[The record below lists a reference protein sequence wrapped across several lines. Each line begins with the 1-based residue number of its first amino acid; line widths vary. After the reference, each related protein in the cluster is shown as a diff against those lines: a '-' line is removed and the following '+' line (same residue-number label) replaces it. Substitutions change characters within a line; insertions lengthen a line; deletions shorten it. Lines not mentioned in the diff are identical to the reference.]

1 MPFST
6 SLKTKISLTF
16 TLLWMAILFSIAALT
31 YHYFHTELKKSITAQ
46 QTALVNILAQQLD
59 DRLELIHEQLKR
71 FAGLNT
77 ELFDDPRKLQRKI
90 NEEDDLRVYFNAGML
105 VIDQGGKIMAEYP
118 FHAERIGSIIPT
130 DSEYFQKSL
139 AGKKPYISSPYRE
152 TLSGEPVIAFT
163 VPILSG
169 DGTLRALLVGRQ
181 KLWSEKFLG
190 GLADARI
197 GRTGYFVIIDKDR
210 GIVMHPDKN
219 RVYERLKPAGNQG
232 LEMAFRGFEGTME
245 NVNLKGVKGL
255 SSYKNLRAAPWILGT
270 FYPIS
275 EAYQPLNTAMFYL
288 LLIVLG
294 AGGISALIIRYTMK
308 RITAPLIELTEHVVT
323 IDTKQGNDRLVR
335 IDSQDEIG
343 KLARVFN
350 TMIQRIDEHQDKIDE
365 EISFIESLVTNSA
378 APIFVLDRNHRII
391 YWNAALGKLSGHNA
405 DEMKGTMRQWEVF
418 YQEQRPTLA
427 DVVLDHAQGSLP
439 NLYDKY
445 RPSPLVEGA
454 FQAEGWYHLGNTGR
468 HYLRFNAA
476 PIRNGA
482 GEIVGAVETFEDTT
496 DTKRI
501 EERLNDQFRFL
512 QQIIDT
518 IPNPVYYKDR
528 LGRYIGSNRA
538 FEEFVGR
545 PKKDIYGK
553 TICDLIPGEHAKE
566 HFRMSRE
573 CISSAI
579 PQTYESFLE
588 RADDTL
594 RRIIVTKAPYF
605 NKKGNPAGL
614 VGTFIDI
621 TERHAL
627 EEDVRKLSLAV
638 EQSPVSIVIT
648 DTEGNIEYVNP
659 RFCQVTG
666 YTREEAIGK
675 THRILKSGE
684 TSPER
689 YAELWRTISSGNE
702 WHGEFHNR
710 RKNGELYW
718 EVASISP
725 LFDKEGRITG
735 YLASKEDITERKAVE
750 MALNE
755 SEARLNKL
763 VNSAQD
769 AIIML
774 NPDGSISMWNESA
787 VRIFGYSP
795 QEAIGRN
802 FHSLVAPERY
812 RAQYFQAFNA
822 FSTTGEGAAVGQV
835 LELFGLRKNGEE
847 FPVELAL
854 SSVQINGQ
862 WHAIGILRDITARKQ
877 AEQSLTES
885 KAELEVKHAE
895 LEELFRWV
903 ESAKVEWEQT
913 LDSLRDMVIL
923 TDPTGKVRR
932 CNRLLY
938 RLANKSH
945 DEIIG
950 IDWPDILTEAGF
962 TFSLL
967 NGTSGEVI
975 HKSSNRFYNLYIY
988 DIKSPDT
995 DTVTGRVMSL
1005 VDTTE
1010 LRSMTEELQK
1020 AYDELQTTQ
1029 IKVFQQEKLA
1039 SIGQL
1044 AAGVAHEI
1052 NNPMGFIS
1060 SNLTTLGKYFE
1071 RSKEFVAIL
1080 SAALDDCANE
1090 ACCAGAN
1097 EQRKHLKI
1105 DYIFD
1110 DSSQLIAESLDGA
1123 QRVRKIVQDLKS
1135 FSRVD
1140 DTEQK
1145 RADLKECLEST
1156 IGIAWNEIKYV
1167 ATLTKDYGDIPPVLC
1182 YPQQLNQVFMNLL
1195 VNAAHAISGQ
1205 GEIRVRT
1212 WQDGDDVCV
1221 SISDTGCGISDE
1233 NQKRIFEPFFTTKEV
1248 GKGTGL
1254 GLSISY
1260 DIIKKH
1266 HGDILV
1272 ESEIGAGTTFT
1283 VRIPIN
1289 GVQD

>member
-1 MPFST
+1 MPFNT
-6 SLKTKISLTF
+6 SLKAKISLIF
-16 TLLWMAILFSIAALT
+16 TLLGMTILWIIAALT
-31 YHYFHTELKKSITAQ
+31 YHYSRAELKKSITAQ
-46 QTALVNILAQQLD
+46 QTALVNTIAQQLD
-59 DRLELIHEQLKR
+59 DRLALIHEQLQH
-71 FAGLNT
+71 FAVLNT
-77 ELFDDPRKLQRKI
+77 KLLDDPRELQRQLNK
-90 NEEDDLRVYFNAGML
+90 EDDLRVYFNAGML
-105 VIDQGGKIMAEYP
+105 AIDRSGKILAEYP
-118 FHAERIGSIIPT
+118 FHPERIGTTIPK
-130 DSEYFQKSL
+130 DCEYFQKTL
-139 AGKKPYISSPYRE
+139 AGKKPYISSPYRD
-152 TLSGEPVIAFT
+152 TLSQEPVIAFT
-163 VPILSG
+163 VPILGS
-169 DGTLRALLVGRQ
+169 DGALRAILVGRQ
-181 KLWSEKFLG
+181 KLWTSKFLG

-197 GRTGYFVIIDKDR
+197 GRTGYFVIIDKNR
-210 GIVMHPDKN
+210 NLVVYPDKD
-219 RVYERLKPAGNQG
+219 RIYERIKPGGNKG
-232 LEMAFRGFEGTME
+232 LELALKGFEGTLE
-245 NVNLKGVKGL
+245 NANSRGVKGL
-255 SSYKNLRAAPWILGT
+255 SSYKHLKAAPWILAT
-270 FYPIS
+270 FYPAD
-275 EAYQPLNTAMFYL
+275 EAYQPLNTAVFYF
-288 LLIVLG
+288 LLILLG
-294 AGGISALIIRYTMK
+294 AGIISTLIIRFTMQ
-308 RITAPLIELTEHVVT
+308 RMTLPLLKLTEHVVT
-323 IDTKQGNDRLVR
+323 IDAKQGKDRLVR
-335 IDSQDEIG
+335 IESRDEIG
-343 KLARVFN
+343 KLAQVFN
-350 TMIQRIDEHQDKIDE
+350 AMIQKIDEHQDNIDE
-365 EISFIESLVTNSA
+365 EKSFIESLVTNSA
-378 APIFVLDRNHRII
+378 APIFVLDREHRII
-391 YWNAALGKLSGHNA
+391 YWNKALEKLSGHKT
-405 DEMKGTMRQWEVF
+405 DDMKGTIRQWEVF
-418 YQEQRPTLA
+418 YREQRPTLA
-427 DVVLDHAQGSLP
+427 DVVLDHAQGLLP
-439 NLYDKY
+439 NLYNNY

-454 FQAEGWYHLGNTGR
+454 FQAEGWYHLGSAGR

-476 PIRNGA
+476 PIRNAA

-512 QQIIDT
+512 QEIIDA

-538 FEEFVGR
+538 FEEFIGR
-545 PKKDIYGK
+545 PKKDIFGK
-553 TICDLIPGEHAKE
+553 TICDLIPGEYAKE

-573 CISSAI
+573 CINSAL
-579 PQTYESFLE
+579 PQNYESFLE
-588 RADDTL
+588 RTDDTL
-594 RRIIVTKAPYF
+594 RRVIVTKAPF
-605 NKKGNPAGL
+605 FDKMGKPAGL
-614 VGTFIDI
+614 VGTFTDI

-627 EEDVRKLSLAV
+627 EEEVRKLSLAV

-648 DTEGNIEYVNP
+648 GTAGDIEYVNP

-666 YTREEAIGK
+666 YTREEAVGQNP
-675 THRILKSGE
+675 RILKSNE
-684 TSPER
+684 TSPEC
-689 YAELWRTISSGNE
+689 YTDLWRTISSGNE
-702 WHGEFHNR
+702 WRGEFQNK

-718 EVASISP
+718 EFAAITP
-725 LFDKEGRITG
+725 LFDQEGRITG

-774 NPDGSISMWNESA
+774 NPDGAISMWNESA
-787 VRIFGYSP
+787 VRIFGYSL
-795 QEAIGRN
+795 QEAMGRN
-802 FHSLVAPERY
+802 FHRLIAPERY
-812 RAQYFQAFNA
+812 RGPHFQAF
-822 FSTTGEGAAVGQV
+822 STFMATGEGAAVGQV
-835 LELFGLRKNGEE
+835 LELSGLRKNGDE
-847 FPVELAL
+847 FPVELAM

-877 AEQSLTES
+877 AEQSLAES

-895 LEELFRWV
+895 LEELFKWV
-903 ESAKVEWEQT
+903 EAAKVEWEQT
-913 LDSLRDMVIL
+913 LDSLRDLVIL
-923 TDPTGKVRR
+923 TDPAGKVRR
-932 CNRLLY
+932 CNRLLNQ
-938 RLANKSH
+938 LADKSH

-962 TFSLL
+962 TFSVL
-967 NGTSGEVI
+967 NDTSGEVV

-988 DIKSPDT
+988 DITSPDT
-995 DTVTGRVMSL
+995 GMVTGRVMSL

-1010 LRSMTEELQK
+1010 LRSITEELQK

-1029 IKVFQQEKLA
+1029 IKAFQQEKLA

-1071 RSKEFVAIL
+1071 RTKEFVACL
-1080 SAALDDCANE
+1080 STAFSDCSSDSGR
-1090 ACCAGAN
+1090 AGAD
-1097 EQRKHLKI
+1097 EQRKRLKI

-1110 DSSQLIAESLDGA
+1110 DSPQLIAESLDGA

-1140 DTEQK
+1140 DAEQK

-1195 VNAAHAISGQ
+1195 VNAAHAITGR

-1212 WQDGDDVCV
+1212 WQDDDTVCV
-1221 SISDTGCGISDE
+1221 SVSDSGCGISEE

-1272 ESEIGAGTTFT
+1272 DSEIGTGTTFT

>member
-1 MPFST
+1 MPFNT
-6 SLKTKISLTF
+6 SLKAKISLIF
-16 TLLWMAILFSIAALT
+16 TLLGMTILSSIAALT
-31 YHYFHTELKKSITAQ
+31 YHYSHTELKKSITAQ
-46 QTALVNILAQQLD
+46 QTALVNAVAQQLD

-71 FAGLNT
+71 FA
-77 ELFDDPRKLQRKI
+77 ELKMSLLDDPRKLQYLL
-90 NEEDDLRVYFNAGML
+90 NEEEDLRVYFNAGML
-105 VIDQGGKIMAEYP
+105 VVDQSGKIMAEYP
-118 FHAERIGSIIPT
+118 FHPERIGATILR
-130 DSEYFQKSL
+130 DREYFQKTL
-139 AGKKPYISSPYRE
+139 VGKKPYISSPYRDAF
-152 TLSGEPVIAFT
+152 SGEPVIAFT

-169 DGTLRALLVGRQ
+169 DGMLRAILIGRQ

-197 GRTGYFVIIDKDR
+197 GRTGYFVIIDRDR
-210 GIVMHPDKN
+210 DIVVHPDRN
-219 RVYERLKPAGNQG
+219 RVYERLTPGSSQG
-232 LEMAFRGFEGTME
+232 LEMAFKGFEGTVE
-245 NVNLKGVKGL
+245 NVNSRGVKGL
-255 SSYKNLRAAPWILGT
+255 SSYKSLSAAPWILGT
-270 FYPIS
+270 FYPID
-275 EAYQPLNTAMFYL
+275 EAYRPLYTAVFYF
-288 LLIVLG
+288 LLIVLCVG
-294 AGGISALIIRYTMK
+294 VLSALIIRYTMK
-308 RITAPLIELTEHVVT
+308 RITAPLIQLTQHVVT
-323 IDTKQGNDRLVR
+323 IDAKQGEDRLVR
-335 IDSQDEIG
+335 IDSRDEIG
-343 KLARVFN
+343 QLAQVFN
-350 TMIQRIDEHQDKIDE
+350 TMIQKIDEHQNKIIE

-378 APIFVLDRNHRII
+378 APIFVLDRDHHII
-391 YWNAALGKLSGHNA
+391 YWNRALEKLSGHKA
-405 DEMKGTMRQWEVF
+405 DDMKGTMRQWEVF
-418 YQEQRPTLA
+418 YPEQRPTLA

-439 NLYDKY
+439 NLYDNY

-454 FQAEGWYHLGNTGR
+454 FQAEGWYHLGNTAR

-476 PIRNGA
+476 PIRNSA
-482 GEIVGAVETFEDTT
+482 GEVVGAVETFEDTT
-496 DTKRI
+496 DIKRI

-512 QQIIDT
+512 QEIIDT

-538 FEEFVGR
+538 FEEFIGR
-545 PKKDIYGK
+545 PKKDIFGK
-553 TICDLIPGEHAKE
+553 TVCDLIPGEHAEE
-566 HFRMSRE
+566 HFRTSLE
-573 CISSAI
+573 CIRSAV

-588 RADDTL
+588 RADNTL
-594 RRIIVTKAPYF
+594 RRIIVTKAPF
-605 NKKGNPAGL
+605 FDKRGNPTGL

-627 EEDVRKLSLAV
+627 EEEVRKLSLAV

-648 DTEGNIEYVNP
+648 DTVGCIEYVNP

-666 YTREEAIGK
+666 YTRGEAIGQ
-675 THRILKSGE
+675 THRILKSEE
-684 TSPER
+684 TPPER
-689 YAELWRTISSGNE
+689 YAELWHTISSGNE
-702 WHGEFHNR
+702 WHGEFHNK

-718 EVASISP
+718 EFASISP

-769 AIIML
+769 AIIMI
-774 NPDGSISMWNESA
+774 NPDGAISMWNDSA

-802 FHSLVAPERY
+802 YHRLIAPERY
-812 RAQYFQAFNA
+812 HAPHFQAFNA
-822 FSTTGEGAAVGQV
+822 FMETGEGAALGQV

-854 SSVQINGQ
+854 SRVQINGQ
-862 WHAIGILRDITARKQ
+862 RHAIGIFRDITARKQ
-877 AEQSLTES
+877 AEQLLTES

-895 LEELFRWV
+895 LEELFTWV

-913 LDSLRDMVIL
+913 LDSLRDLVIL
-923 TDPTGKVRR
+923 TDPAGKVRR

-938 RLANKSH
+938 QLANKSH

-950 IDWPDILTEAGF
+950 TDWPDILTEAGF
-962 TFSLL
+962 TFPVL
-967 NGTSGEVI
+967 NETSGEVV

-988 DIKSPDT
+988 DITSPDT
-995 DTVTGRVMSL
+995 GQVTGRVMSL

-1010 LRSMTEELQK
+1010 LRSITEELQK

-1071 RSKEFVAIL
+1071 RTKEFVAVIS
-1080 SAALDDCANE
+1080 SAFIDCANV
-1090 ACCAGAN
+1090 AAHAGVD
-1097 EQRKHLKI
+1097 EQRKRLKI

-1110 DSSQLIAESLDGA
+1110 DSPQLIAESLDGA
-1123 QRVRKIVQDLKS
+1123 HRVRKIVQDLKS

-1140 DTEQK
+1140 DAEQK

-1167 ATLTKDYGDIPPVLC
+1167 ATLTKDYGDISPVLC

-1195 VNAAHAISGQ
+1195 VNAAHAITGQ
-1205 GEIRVRT
+1205 GEIRLRT
-1212 WQDGDDVCV
+1212 WQDGDQACV
-1221 SISDTGCGISDE
+1221 SVSDTGCGISEE
-1233 NQKRIFEPFFTTKEV
+1233 NQKHIFEPFFTTKEV

-1272 ESEIGAGTTFT
+1272 DSETGTGTTFT

-1289 GVQD
+1289 GVEG

>member
-1 MPFST
+1 MPFNS
-6 SLKTKISLTF
+6 SLKAKITLTF
-16 TLLWMAILFSIAALT
+16 TLLGMAILSSIAALT
-31 YHYFHTELKKSITAQ
+31 YHYSHAELKKSITAQ
-46 QTALVNILAQQLD
+46 QAALINTLGQQLD
-59 DRLELIHEQLKR
+59 DRLALVHEQLKR
-71 FAGLNT
+71 FAQLNT
-77 ELFDDPRKLQRKI
+77 EMFDDPRRLQRQI

-105 VIDQGGKIMAEYP
+105 VIDQSGKVMAEYP
-118 FHAERIGSIIPT
+118 FHPERIGTTIPR
-130 DSEYFQKSL
+130 DREYFQETL
-139 AGKKPYISSPYRE
+139 AGKKPYISSPYRD

-169 DGTLRALLVGRQ
+169 DGTLRAILVGRQ
-181 KLWSEKFLG
+181 KLWSDKFLG

-197 GRTGYFVIIDKDR
+197 GRSGYFVIIDKGRD
-210 GIVMHPDKN
+210 IVMHPDKK
-219 RVYERLKPAGNQG
+219 RVYERLKPGSNRG
-232 LEMAFRGFEGTME
+232 LEMALKGFEGTME
-245 NVNLKGVKGL
+245 NVNSKGVKGL
-255 SSYKNLRAAPWILGT
+255 SSYKSLSAAPWILGT
-270 FYPIS
+270 FYPIN
-275 EAYQPLNTAMFYL
+275 EAYQPLYTAVFYF
-288 LLIVLG
+288 LLIILCVG
-294 AGGISALIIRYTMK
+294 VISALVIRYIMK
-308 RITAPLIELTEHVVT
+308 RITAPLIKLTEHVVA
-323 IDTKQGNDRLVR
+323 IDTKQGQGRLVR
-335 IDSQDEIG
+335 IDSRDEIG
-343 KLARVFN
+343 KLAQVFN
-350 TMIQRIDEHQDKIDE
+350 AMIQKIDEHQDKIIE

-378 APIFVLDRNHRII
+378 APIFVLNREHSII
-391 YWNAALGKLSGHNA
+391 YWNKALEKLSGYKA
-405 DEMKGTMRQWEVF
+405 DDMKGTTRQWEVF
-418 YQEQRPTLA
+418 YPEKRPTLA

-439 NLYDKY
+439 NLYNNY

-454 FQAEGWYHLGNTGR
+454 FQAEGWYHLGSAGR

-476 PIRNGA
+476 PIRNGT
-482 GEIVGAVETFEDTT
+482 GEVVGAVETFEDAT

-512 QQIIDT
+512 QEIIDT

-538 FEEFVGR
+538 FEEFIGR
-545 PKKDIYGK
+545 PKKNIFGK
-553 TICDLIPGEHAKE
+553 TICDLIPGEYAE
-566 HFRMSRE
+566 ERFRTSLE
-573 CISSAI
+573 CIRSAV

-588 RADDTL
+588 RADNTL
-594 RRIIVTKAPYF
+594 RRIIVTQAPF
-605 NKKGNPAGL
+605 FDKKGNPTGL

-627 EEDVRKLSLAV
+627 EEEVRKLSLAV

-648 DTEGNIEYVNP
+648 DTEGRIEYVNP

-666 YTREEAIGK
+666 YTREEAVGQ

-689 YAELWRTISSGNE
+689 YVELWRTISSGNE
-702 WHGEFHNR
+702 WHGEFHNK

-718 EVASISP
+718 EFASISP
-725 LFDKEGRITG
+725 LFDKEGLITG

-787 VRIFGYSP
+787 IRIFGYSP
-795 QEAIGRN
+795 QEAIGQD
-802 FHSLVAPERY
+802 FHRLIAPERY
-812 RAQYFQAFNA
+812 LDQHAQAFKK
-822 FSTTGEGAAVGQV
+822 FLTTGEGAAVGQV
-835 LELFGLRKNGEE
+835 LELFGLRKNGDE
-847 FPVELAL
+847 FPVELAM

-895 LEELFRWV
+895 LEELFTWV

-938 RLANKSH
+938 QLANKSH

-988 DIKSPDT
+988 DITSPDA

-1010 LRSMTEELQK
+1010 LRSVTEELRK

-1060 SNLTTLGKYFE
+1060 SNLTTMGKYFE
-1071 RSKEFVAIL
+1071 RAKEFVAIL
-1080 SAALDDCANE
+1080 SAALVE
-1090 ACCAGAN
+1090 TAGDADLAGVN
-1097 EQRKHLKI
+1097 EQRKSLKI

-1167 ATLTKDYGDIPPVLC
+1167 ATLTKNYGDIPPVLC

-1195 VNAAHAISGQ
+1195 VNAAHAIEGK

-1212 WQDGDDVCV
+1212 WQDGDEACV
-1221 SISDTGCGISDE
+1221 SVSDTGCGISEE
-1233 NQKRIFEPFFTTKEV
+1233 NQKHIFEPFFTTKEV

-1266 HGDILV
+1266 HGEILV
-1272 ESEIGAGTTFT
+1272 ESGIGTGTTFT